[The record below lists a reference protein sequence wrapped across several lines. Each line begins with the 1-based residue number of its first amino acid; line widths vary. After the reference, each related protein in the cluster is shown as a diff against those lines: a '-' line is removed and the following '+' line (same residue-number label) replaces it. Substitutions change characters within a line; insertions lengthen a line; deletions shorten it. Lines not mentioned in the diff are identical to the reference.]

1 MPAKFLCNL
10 PKNPASHLTHK
21 LCAVLPKQD
30 LYLQEVLHMLKT
42 ALVTGASRGIG
53 AAVARGL
60 AEDGYRVAGVYCRSQ
75 EEMASLAA
83 SCGVIP
89 IAADLAQTE
98 TLPRL
103 AETVLEQLGQV
114 DVLVNNAACSYI
126 NLFQCMP
133 PEQVRRLYAV
143 NLTAVVE
150 LSRLLLPS
158 MISRH
163 TGCIVNISSMW
174 GETGAS
180 CEVDYSVTKGAVLA
194 FTRALAKEVGPSGI
208 RVNAVSPG
216 TIATDMV
223 AHLPQETLDELAE
236 ETPLG
241 RLGKPEDVA
250 DAVRFLV
257 SDRAAYITGPD
268 IPVNGG
274 FWCG

>member
-1 MPAKFLCNL
+1 M
-10 PKNPASHLTHK
+10 
-21 LCAVLPKQD
+21 Q
-30 LYLQEVLHMLKT
+30 KT

-53 AAVARGL
+53 AAVACGL
-60 AEDGYRVAGVYCRSQ
+60 AADGYAVAGVYCRSADAMEILRQ
-75 EEMASLAA
+75 TH
-83 SCGVIP
+83 GIVP
-89 IAADLAQTE
+89 IQADLAQPE
-98 TLPRL
+98 TLPAL
-103 AETVLEQLGQV
+103 AKAALEQLGHI

-133 PEQVRRLYAV
+133 PEQVRQLYAT

-158 MISRH
+158 MLSRKS
-163 TGCIVNISSMW
+163 GCIINISSMW

-223 AHLPQETLDELAE
+223 SHLPEETLAELAE

-241 RLGKPEDVA
+241 RLGKPEDIA
-250 DAVRFLV
+250 DAVRFLA
-257 SDRAAYITGPD
+257 SDRAAYITGQD
-268 IPVNGG
+268 LPVNGG

>member
-1 MPAKFLCNL
+1 
-10 PKNPASHLTHK
+10 
-21 LCAVLPKQD
+21 
-30 LYLQEVLHMLKT
+30 MLKT

-53 AAVARGL
+53 AAIARSLVA
-60 AEDGYRVAGVYCRSQ
+60 DGYRVAGTYYRSAAAMAALS
-75 EEMASLAA
+75 EE
-83 SCGVIP
+83 CGVIP
-89 IAADLAQTE
+89 VTVNLADTAQ
-98 TLPRL
+98 LPQL

-114 DVLVNNAACSYI
+114 DVLVNNAACSYMD
-126 NLFQCMP
+126 LFQCMK
-133 PEQVRRLYAV
+133 PERVRQLYAV

-158 MISRH
+158 MLSH
-163 TGCIVNISSMW
+163 HSGCILNIASMW

-216 TIATDMV
+216 TIYTNMT
-223 AHLPQETLDELAE
+223 AHLDAQTLDELAA

-241 RLGKPEDVA
+241 RLGTPEDVA
-250 DAVRFLV
+250 AVVRFLV
-257 SDRAAYITGPD
+257 SDQAAYITGQD

-274 FWCG
+274 FLCL

>member
-1 MPAKFLCNL
+1 
-10 PKNPASHLTHK
+10 
-21 LCAVLPKQD
+21 
-30 LYLQEVLHMLKT
+30 MLKT

-103 AETVLEQLGQV
+103 AETVLDQLGQV

-223 AHLPQETLDELAE
+223 AHLPQETLDELAK

-257 SDRAAYITGPD
+257 SDRAAYITGQD

>member
-1 MPAKFLCNL
+1 
-10 PKNPASHLTHK
+10 
-21 LCAVLPKQD
+21 
-30 LYLQEVLHMLKT
+30 MLKT

-53 AAVARGL
+53 AAVAKGL
-60 AEDGYRVAGVYCRSQ
+60 AADGYQVAGVYCHSRDAM
-75 EEMASLAA
+75 EGLAA
-83 SCGVIP
+83 ACGVIP
-89 IAADLAQTE
+89 IAADLSQTDA
-98 TLPRL
+98 LPEL
-103 AETVLEQLGQV
+103 AETVLEHLGHV

-126 NLFQCMP
+126 NLFQCLP

-143 NLTAVVE
+143 NLTAPVE

-158 MISRH
+158 MLSRH
-163 TGCIVNISSMW
+163 AGCIVNISSMW

-180 CEVDYSVTKGAVLA
+180 CEVDYSVTKGAILA
-194 FTRALAKEVGPSGI
+194 FTRALAKEVSPSGI

-223 AHLPQETLDELAE
+223 SHLPQETLDELAE

-250 DAVRFLV
+250 DVVRFLV
-257 SDRAAYITGPD
+257 SEQAAYITGQD

>member
-1 MPAKFLCNL
+1 
-10 PKNPASHLTHK
+10 
-21 LCAVLPKQD
+21 
-30 LYLQEVLHMLKT
+30 
-42 ALVTGASRGIG
+42 
-53 AAVARGL
+53 
-60 AEDGYRVAGVYCRSQ
+60 
-75 EEMASLAA
+75 MASLAA

-98 TLPRL
+98 MLPRL

-208 RVNAVSPG
+208 RDPG
-216 TIATDMV
+216 RTGKGNTSGTAGKTGGCGGCG
-223 AHLPQETLDELAE
+223 TLSGVRPGGVYHRTGYPGE
-236 ETPLG
+236 
-241 RLGKPEDVA
+241 R
-250 DAVRFLV
+250 RFLV
-257 SDRAAYITGPD
+257 RLTGGRESVDLHPNTGNLSSATCTKPCFAAD
-268 IPVNGG
+268 FFRWNVQIP
-274 FWCG
+274 

>member
-1 MPAKFLCNL
+1 
-10 PKNPASHLTHK
+10 
-21 LCAVLPKQD
+21 
-30 LYLQEVLHMLKT
+30 MLKT

-53 AAVARGL
+53 AAVAKGL
-60 AEDGYRVAGVYCRSQ
+60 AADGYLVAGVYCHSRDAM
-75 EEMASLAA
+75 EELAA
-83 SCGVIP
+83 ACGVIP
-89 IAADLAQTE
+89 IAADLSQTDA
-98 TLPRL
+98 LPEL
-103 AETVLEQLGQV
+103 AGTVLEHLGHV

-126 NLFQCMP
+126 NLFQCLP

-143 NLTAVVE
+143 NLTAPVE

-158 MISRH
+158 MLSRH
-163 TGCIVNISSMW
+163 AGCIVNISSMW

-180 CEVDYSVTKGAVLA
+180 CEVDYSVTKGAILA

-223 AHLPQETLDELAE
+223 SHLPQETLDELAE

-257 SDRAAYITGPD
+257 SEQAAYITGQD